1 MSDSHSGTQLNSN
14 SNSNPPAKVASK
26 AASERP
32 AKSHHKAGGAP
43 GLAPSLAPGLAPGLY
58 IVATPIG
65 NLRDIT
71 LRALDVLHAADVIA
85 CEDTRTSRTLL
96 NHYGINTAAVP
107 YHDHSDSRRRD
118 GLLDRVAAGEA
129 VALISDAGTPLISD
143 PGFKLVRDARERG
156 LKVEPVPGPSSV
168 LAALC
173 ASGAPTDRF
182 LFAGFPPTKSK
193 ARADMFA
200 ELASTRATLVFMES
214 AKRLAAS
221 LADMTAALGDR
232 RAVVA
237 REITK
242 LHETFRDGS
251 LAELAAAYAEEG
263 PPRGEVVIVVD
274 PPGEDEGPTEGAV
287 DAMLREALAGGD
299 SVRDAADRVAGL
311 TGLPR
316 RKLYQRALAL
326 SGR

>member
-1 MSDSHSGTQLNSN
+1 VVKDDPSGR
-14 SNSNPPAKVASK
+14 
-26 AASERP
+26 E
-32 AKSHHKAGGAP
+32 KSSGGEP
-43 GLAPSLAPGLAPGLY
+43 RLPPGLY

-71 LRALDVLHAADVIA
+71 LRALDVLKAADVIA

-96 NHYGINTAAVP
+96 SHYGINTATVP

-129 VALISDAGTPLISD
+129 VALVSDAGTPLISD
-143 PGFKLVRDARERG
+143 PGFKLVRDAREKG
-156 LKVEPVPGPSSV
+156 LRVEPVPGPSSV

-173 ASGAPTDRF
+173 AAGAPTDRF
-182 LFAGFPPTKSK
+182 LFAGFSPSKTK
-193 ARADMFA
+193 ARKHVFA
-200 ELASTRATLVFMES
+200 ELRTTRATLVFMES
-214 AKRLAAS
+214 AKRLPGA
-221 LADMTAALGDR
+221 LADMAEILGDR

-251 LAELAAAYAEEG
+251 LAELAAAYAAEG

-274 PPGEDEGPTEGAV
+274 PPGEDEGPSEEDL
-287 DAMLREALAGGD
+287 DAMLRDALASGD
-299 SVRDAADRVAGL
+299 STRDAADRIAAE

-316 RKLYQRALAL
+316 RQVYQRALAL

>member
-1 MSDSHSGTQLNSN
+1 MVKDDPSGREKSSSGSSL
-14 SNSNPPAKVASK
+14 PA
-26 AASERP
+26 
-32 AKSHHKAGGAP
+32 
-43 GLAPSLAPGLAPGLY
+43 GLY

-71 LRALDVLHAADVIA
+71 LRALDVLKAADVIA

-96 NHYGINTAAVP
+96 AHYGINTATVP
-107 YHDHSDSRRRD
+107 YHDHSDARRRD
-118 GLLDRVAAGEA
+118 ALLDRIAAGEA
-129 VALISDAGTPLISD
+129 VALVSDAGTPLISD
-143 PGFKLVRDARERG
+143 PGFKLVREARDRG
-156 LKVEPVPGPSSV
+156 LRVEPLPGASSV

-173 ASGAPTDRF
+173 ASGSPTDRF
-182 LFAGFPPTKSK
+182 LFAGFPPTKTK
-193 ARADMFA
+193 ARREMFT
-200 ELASTRATLVFMES
+200 ELAATRATLVFMES
-214 AKRLAAS
+214 ARRLATS
-221 LADMTAALGDR
+221 LTEIRAALGNR

-242 LHETFRDGS
+242 LHETFRDGLLED
-251 LAELAAAYAEEG
+251 LAEAYTQEG

-274 PPGEDEGPTEGAV
+274 PPGEAEAPSDEAIDTLLE
-287 DAMLREALAGGD
+287 EALAGGD
-299 SVRDAADRVAGL
+299 SVRDAADRVAGE

>member
-1 MSDSHSGTQLNSN
+1 MVKDDPSGR
-14 SNSNPPAKVASK
+14 
-26 AASERP
+26 E
-32 AKSHHKAGGAP
+32 KSSGGE
-43 GLAPSLAPGLAPGLY
+43 PSLPPGLY

-71 LRALDVLHAADVIA
+71 LRALDVLKAADVIA

-96 NHYGINTAAVP
+96 SHYGINTATVP

-118 GLLDRVAAGEA
+118 ALLDRVAAGEA
-129 VALISDAGTPLISD
+129 VALVSDAGTPLISD
-143 PGFKLVRDARERG
+143 PGFKLVREAREKG
-156 LKVEPVPGPSSV
+156 LRVEPVPGASSV

-173 ASGAPTDRF
+173 ASGSPTDRF
-182 LFAGFPPTKSK
+182 LFAGFLPTKTK
-193 ARADMFA
+193 ARREVFA
-200 ELASTRATLVFMES
+200 ELGATRATLVFMES
-214 AKRLAAS
+214 AKRLPSS
-221 LADMTAALGDR
+221 LADMAAGLGNR

-242 LHETFRDGS
+242 LHETFRDG
-251 LAELAAAYAEEG
+251 LLPDLAAAYAEEG

-274 PPGEDEGPTEGAV
+274 PPGEAEAPSGEAV
-287 DAMLREALAGGD
+287 DALLQEAFAAGD
-299 SVRDAADRVAGL
+299 STRDAADRVAAE

-316 RKLYQRALAL
+316 RQVYQRALAL